1 MLAFLDLLLN
11 RFADCRPIVFPVGQ
25 SKHILDEDKDVSL
38 FLLKHLYLHQ
48 EYASIVQPEK
58 RLVSSQR
65 IYLEAN
71 QEKQARINIPI
82 SDLAIFDNNGNSWIE
97 EGVYHFYL
105 NVDGL
110 ESVTT
115 WEYKQ

>member
-1 MLAFLDLLLN
+1 MSYASFESQLLRSEQKDQFIEIDYLVKN
-11 RFADCRPIVFPVGQ
+11 R
-25 SKHILDEDKDVSL
+25 SDVSAETVT
-38 FLLKHLYLHQ
+38 HLYLHQ